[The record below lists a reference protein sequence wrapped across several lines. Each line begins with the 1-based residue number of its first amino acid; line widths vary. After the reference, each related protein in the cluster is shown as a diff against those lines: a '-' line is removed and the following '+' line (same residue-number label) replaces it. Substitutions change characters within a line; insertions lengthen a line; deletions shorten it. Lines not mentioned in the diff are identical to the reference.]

1 MKRTKNTPCQLSL
14 LTSLKLGPDGRPE
27 PFGKV
32 FRIDETGAV
41 HSETHASVVRASFV
55 RMEVQ
60 GLEGLA
66 ELMLSPQVDTS
77 SCLIYGVHPTL
88 TNGVIDSQDGI
99 RRTDENFPRRAGFPG
114 IFHLDLDDQ
123 PERGLYT
130 PDTVEG
136 VEALLRDA
144 VPWLMTAR
152 HFYLPSSSSGV
163 VRADG
168 TPVSPKNGWRA
179 YFMLDDSAQAPRVGH
194 EVVAAMFRAGHGK
207 VVVNVSEGRSVARLW
222 RCVVDD
228 SVWSPSKPDFCF
240 GARILTPGLAQ
251 RRAATWF

>member
-1 MKRTKNTPCQLSL
+1 MKRTKSSRCQLSL
-14 LTSLKLGPDGRPE
+14 LTNLKLGPDGTPE

-32 FRIDETGAV
+32 FWIDEAGKV
-41 HSETHASVVRASFV
+41 HSETRASVVRASFV
-55 RMEVQ
+55 TMEVD
-60 GLEGLA
+60 GLDGLA
-66 ELMLSPQVDTS
+66 ELMLSPQVNTS

-88 TNGVIDSQDGI
+88 TSGVIDSQEGI
-99 RRTDENFPRRAGFPG
+99 RRTDENFPRRAGELG

-136 VEALLRDA
+136 VEALLREV
-144 VPWLMTAR
+144 VPWLAAER

-163 VRADG
+163 ARADG
-168 TPVSPKNGWRA
+168 TPVSPKHGWRV
-179 YFMLDDSAQAPRVGH
+179 YFLIDNSAEAARVGH
-194 EVVAAMFRAGHGK
+194 EVVSCFFQAGLGK
-207 VVVNVSEGRSVARLW
+207 VCVNVSEAHSVSRLW

-228 SVWSPSKPDFCF
+228 SIWSPSKPDFCF
-240 GARILTPGLAQ
+240 GARILTPGLVQ